1 MSLIILL
8 VIILIVGNN
17 LPTFSYNPDPIT
29 NSESFKYKS
38 SVTGKTSSTNRE
50 NGKNTE
56 QKNTKAK
63 RNLEIAVPI
72 KRLSNFWG
80 SLDIPLI
87 NCEVFLTLP
96 WSENCVLTNII
107 TQTARAV
114 EGDNPARPAIKAPTN
129 ATFQIADTKL
139 YVLVVTLS
147 TENDKKLLQQ
157 FRTRFERTIKSNKY
171 RSENTNQTQNNNLNY
186 LIDPIFTKVDRLFIL
201 SFENENR
208 TK

>member
-38 SVTGKTSSTNRE
+38 SVTGKTSNTNRE
-50 NGKNTE
+50 NGRNTE

-72 KRLSNFWG
+72 KRLSNFWR

-87 NCEVFLTLP
+87 NCEVFFILP
-96 WSENCVLTNII
+96 WSENCGLTDI
-107 TQTARAV
+107 TTQLARAAQR
-114 EGDNPARPAIKAPTN
+114 DNPARPGINAPTN
-129 ATFQIADTKL
+129 ATFQIAQNCMLQPLLYQPKL
-139 YVLVVTLS
+139 V
-147 TENDKKLLQQ
+147 
-157 FRTRFERTIKSNKY
+157 
-171 RSENTNQTQNNNLNY
+171 
-186 LIDPIFTKVDRLFIL
+186 
-201 SFENENR
+201 
-208 TK
+208 